1 MGTRTRETTFRQ
13 DDTRE
18 KREEDVYKILIVNC
32 KSSPNTVLYGYHALE
47 SPPFYSLQK
56 LCDNYSYCDILGGW
70 VGLCVLHTLLSTILH
85 YPGAQSQGSP
95 QTQFTIKRGKE
106 WVLFTVFPKSL
117 SISCPFPLPLS
128 TSQMESVSLTHFHT
142 LQVKIGPD
150 RLTPQ
155 CCSPPA
161 S

>member
-32 KSSPNTVLYGYHALE
+32 KSSPNTVLFGYHALE

-70 VGLCVLHTLLSTILH
+70 VGLCVYSYT
-85 YPGAQSQGSP
+85 P
-95 QTQFTIKRGKE
+95 F
-106 WVLFTVFPKSL
+106 
-117 SISCPFPLPLS
+117 FPLYFI
-128 TSQMESVSLTHFHT
+128 T
-142 LQVKIGPD
+142 QVLKVRD
-150 RLTPQ
+150 RLSLP
-155 CCSPPA
+155 
-161 S
+161 